1 MRHHDGAM
9 NEPTFTDALDRLE
22 REILMRLGERR
33 RFGPG
38 ATIFAEGQS
47 STAAFVVLD
56 GRVRISFR
64 DEDGAEVVLAE
75 RADGDVLAELS
86 AVDGAPHSVTCS
98 ALEETELLEVPAELF
113 RGFVGSHP
121 HAALH
126 ILAMLGR
133 NLRGA
138 NRRRAEFGP

>member
-1 MRHHDGAM
+1 MD
-9 NEPTFTDALDRLE
+9 EPIFFDALDRLE
-22 REILMRLGERR
+22 REILMRLGSRR
-33 RFGPG
+33 RFAPG
-38 ATIFAEGQS
+38 ATVFAEDES
-47 STAAFVVLD
+47 SRAAFVILD

-64 DEDGAEVVLAE
+64 GEDGADVVLAE

-86 AVDGAPHSVTCS
+86 AVDGQPHSVTCS
-98 ALEETELLEVPAELF
+98 ALEETELLEIPSELF

-126 ILAMLGR
+126 ILAMLAR

-138 NRRRAEFGP
+138 TRRRAEFGP